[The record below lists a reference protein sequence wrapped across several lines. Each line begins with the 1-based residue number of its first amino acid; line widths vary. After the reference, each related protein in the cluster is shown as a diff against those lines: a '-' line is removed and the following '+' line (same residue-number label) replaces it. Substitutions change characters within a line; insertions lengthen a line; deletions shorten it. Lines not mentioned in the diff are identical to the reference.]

1 MKGRILISLF
11 ALPFFGVGVWM
22 LWSVSNTFYDA
33 WQMQNWAQVEAR
45 LITAGYETHSGDDSD
60 TYEAYARYT
69 YSYGGGIYT
78 GDRVGIAS
86 GGDNIGDY
94 QADTGN
100 ALSALLAR
108 SQPVTVRVNP
118 EDPSQSIIDP
128 TVRWGL
134 LGFKSIF
141 LFVFG
146 GVGLGLLIFT
156 WRAPKEK
163 DASLA
168 QYQDAPWLLNDA
180 WQTPTIR
187 SSSKATMW
195 AAWAFAAIWNLISS
209 VTPFLAYREVTEN
222 QNYLALIALLF
233 PLVGIGLITWAVRR
247 TLEWR
252 RFGPAPVSL
261 DPFPGSIGGHV
272 GGTIDL
278 NLPYDSAANF
288 QLTLTSLHS
297 YISGSG
303 KNRSRKESPQWQDEI
318 VAHAEPGGRGTRLTF
333 RFDVP
338 VGLKET
344 DALQEGDAY
353 YLWRMSLSAELPG
366 TDINRDYDI
375 PVYAT
380 AKQSRHLSNY
390 AVQRSRD
397 AQDAVSAANVRDIIR
412 MQHGVMGQSMFYP
425 MGRHLVS
432 TLMGIVFGGFFAA
445 AGWFLIFQEGHI
457 IFGSIFGG
465 VGALVMLSALYMG
478 SNSLEVSQDGTSIN
492 TVRRCFGIPISRKSM
507 PRSRFVKFKKKS
519 SMKTQNGGKHTIY
532 YTIHMVDQG
541 GNKMV
546 VGEGFKGESEANA
559 AMRLIAREFGLRIER
574 DDKDSRAGSSLFDDE
589 DVLTADF

>member
-22 LWSVSNTFYDA
+22 LWSVSSTFYDA
-33 WQMQNWAQVEAR
+33 WQMQNWALVEAR

-94 QADTGN
+94 QTDTGN

-118 EDPSQSIIDP
+118 ENPSQSIIDP

-156 WRAPKEK
+156 WRARKEK

-168 QYQDAPWLLNDA
+168 QYQDAPWLINDA

-195 AAWAFAAIWNLISS
+195 AAWAFAAFWNLISS

-252 RFGPAPVSL
+252 RFGPGNDRKCGAGDCLWAFCSGRP
-261 DPFPGSIGGHV
+261 
-272 GGTIDL
+272 
-278 NLPYDSAANF
+278 
-288 QLTLTSLHS
+288 QL
-297 YISGSG
+297 
-303 KNRSRKESPQWQDEI
+303 
-318 VAHAEPGGRGTRLTF
+318 
-333 RFDVP
+333 
-338 VGLKET
+338 
-344 DALQEGDAY
+344 
-353 YLWRMSLSAELPG
+353 
-366 TDINRDYDI
+366 
-375 PVYAT
+375 
-380 AKQSRHLSNY
+380 
-390 AVQRSRD
+390 
-397 AQDAVSAANVRDIIR
+397 
-412 MQHGVMGQSMFYP
+412 
-425 MGRHLVS
+425 
-432 TLMGIVFGGFFAA
+432 
-445 AGWFLIFQEGHI
+445 
-457 IFGSIFGG
+457 
-465 VGALVMLSALYMG
+465 
-478 SNSLEVSQDGTSIN
+478 
-492 TVRRCFGIPISRKSM
+492 C
-507 PRSRFVKFKKKS
+507 
-519 SMKTQNGGKHTIY
+519 
-532 YTIHMVDQG
+532 
-541 GNKMV
+541 
-546 VGEGFKGESEANA
+546 
-559 AMRLIAREFGLRIER
+559 
-574 DDKDSRAGSSLFDDE
+574 SSLCRCRRWSCPDPSSSSWH
-589 DVLTADF
+589 